1 MESCQPM
8 RSPMRQKSFC
18 FFLSPKRTN
27 LLPLLALNGCA
38 LHGAPSFPIV
48 GAYFPAWM
56 LCALTGVAVAVGLRV
71 AFLLTGI
78 DALLSFRLFTYVAL
92 GTLAAL
98 ALWALAFGP

>member
-1 MESCQPM
+1 
-8 RSPMRQKSFC
+8 MRQKSFC
-18 FFLSPKRTN
+18 FFFFRKRRS
-27 LLPLLALNGCA
+27 LLPLVALDGCA
-38 LHGAPSFPIV
+38 LHGAPSFPIA

-56 LCALTGVAVAVGLRV
+56 LCALLGVAVAVGLRA
-71 AFLLTGI
+71 AFLMAGL

>member
-1 MESCQPM
+1 
-8 RSPMRQKSFC
+8 MRQKSFC
-18 FFLSPKRTN
+18 FFFSSKRTN

-71 AFLLTGI
+71 VFLLTGI